1 MSSTYYPEKPKDK
14 FDPEEQFQPSIDR
27 QTTQQLVN
35 YYKHY
40 PQKFDEE
47 KVNQVELH
55 AQHYRIA
62 FARND
67 ADQDVTVSGIIK
79 QAGAGF
85 GEGWSTFKMG
95 DEPKNEWEAIARN
108 VGHLA
113 GFVGWLPV
121 PAVGAAGKV
130 GKLVAAANK
139 LKGRSLPMLG
149 ANYLTKKAA
158 PIARGIKNEAASLR
172 GKATKDAF
180 DFLGKGAPIAEDMV
194 EGAFH
199 LGTASAISAW
209 QGGVDEMMNAFIGGA
224 ETGAVFRGIGNFIK
238 TGNSEGDKLLRMV
251 SASAYSGLPSTMAGQ
266 TTPEQVYHY
275 LLGAY
280 FGLKEMPFHTRQSR
294 KFIAE
299 RFKDGKINEPV
310 EAHPE
315 FEKLDPASQKATIE
329 FAEQVRGKVDTLG
342 RPITA
347 NILVNELL
355 KDIPGMSS
363 KERTEMA
370 NKLLESGVT
379 VNEYGEIMKT
389 VELPGSEKPLSEN
402 VQKAREVSDSDVGTI
417 NHQVPLKIDSFVT
430 RHMEPVW
437 SASETPNKARVEAT
451 VDIHKEWNK
460 ILKRAYEEKTETPET
475 DIVNYLQKKWGQ
487 APKDEHTRW
496 WRQYATTS
504 LRDKVVDQLTA
515 SPYVKPGEDFWE
527 QMPEGHTNRAGNI
540 KLLREEPK
548 EFDKVYTTAYLRK
561 HGRQADAK
569 SYAVLDH
576 FTAYEGQRLKEI
588 GLLDLA
594 EFYARGQMPKNLRT
608 AQEMNIPG
616 AYRYAKEQSKIE
628 GERMATK
635 FHARNFY
642 SLHKKADMY
651 YYGGKGDAERMYF
664 AKYHPDAPVNP
675 TAPEMNQIRDGWA
688 LAQYNTQKKKTKSLA
703 SFKRQFTK
711 EFNAERDE
719 YVNTYGPLMREGMNV
734 KQTAKKM
741 FNRAFVSN
749 AMYELE
755 LNGLTSN
762 LAPHN
767 VKNIYGPGMINSSK
781 AYNKRAQ
788 IWFTTGHAGDRRI
801 IEKEV
806 PDLDIGRFKYSL
818 IKDDSIANNKWNKDT
833 PASEM
838 IQGTDGAIYG
848 RDDVIKAQN
857 RDWGMSNEG
866 SGHKSFIVSNSEPNL
881 GALLGKYAVHQA
893 SPELNK
899 WMHET
904 GRHFIIPETAA
915 KQFGLRETG
924 ILTRKKGQIH
934 MEGGKDY
941 FMLPSEMKGIF
952 SERFDNHSLDAQRLP
967 KQMMSN
973 LTPYAWSRI
982 KPETIEDMYDQ
993 LSRKSFHGDAELNA
1007 KLKLL
1012 MRDPTNEEYQ
1022 RVLLNNVNQ
1031 IGVKELLVAMKTPGL
1046 EKFATEVYRK
1056 IQRMDLMSDAE
1067 MALQEG
1073 EISKEEY
1080 ERVKKDKYE
1089 LNIVHEKI
1097 QELVGDSIAGMMHK
1111 YVTPYRQT
1119 IIRNWVVNQVVR
1131 PELQN
1136 SFAARM
1142 RPYEIGLR
1150 KQRTKGQNTSLLEKR
1165 DDIFFLDDNYKELK
1179 IYSEAW
1185 EGYRTLGEV
1194 WEDYNAGAF
1203 RGKVK
1208 RRVEESLNAVVQRTP
1223 MDSMSGA
1230 HKLKFKGFTGVK
1242 GIGVLLHPR
1251 AMEALGGADLDG
1263 DKAFGFF
1270 GGMSKD
1276 GSRGGGFKQEW
1287 MDMYD
1292 AQKSEFYLPDGTVSH
1307 NKKGID
1313 PITGKQYSEILAI
1326 TDEATLNKINSSV
1339 LKLSPLR
1346 RMLAS
1351 MGAAGGRQQLGPA
1364 VVTKAVLTSAYAA
1377 IRATGKPFK
1386 VANPNKAGEFI
1397 VITPKTDKK
1406 SEESFRG
1413 ITRASIALGSD
1424 PMDEAGLRGRE
1435 LFFMEAAKRAFNF
1448 EVQYKNGTVNKRS
1461 TAYLNKSESMMRSG
1475 IIRALSR
1482 VNSVLFGKN
1491 MKEGRRWF
1499 PEEIQEYLEEANTNL
1514 VGAEQNTLFPKLAE
1528 TLRGID
1534 LSDSALRRVKFSEY
1548 EKFYAEHNALADKMG
1563 DLKEWLGRGSFK
1575 TPMNTY
1581 LKVIRD
1587 NKLYTQ
1593 HGFETQLN
1601 DQLQGYSKNLFKGKA
1616 FDGFRKGR
1624 RKLDPENNL
1633 DHRRELML
1641 DILAKGERYITD
1653 DISDF
1658 SSLRMLQKYSEGL
1671 PKERIK
1677 KIWEEADKIK
1687 HSSYLYARRKN
1698 APVKARS
1705 TLSESEANFIK
1716 EMELQIAPEK
1726 ISSALTKAET
1736 DKKIELVKRA
1746 ENLNEQEIKLFESV
1760 LMGTYSRGT
1769 LHELNKRI
1777 EAYKAKSWSED
1788 FKQEMNNL
1796 REMASNTSTTK
1807 IGIESEVIS
1816 NSIKKE
1822 FFNNY
1827 KEIFDKSIDVVSPAE
1842 KARIKK
1848 EAAEVKDTPVELF
1861 DPKTGEKV
1869 KGQPLEASDY
1879 DAKTRKYIDEV
1890 GPFEGIKEGK
1900 LEHKEHRQLL
1910 ASLKEKLD
1918 IAFPNIVG
1926 RDLNGLMRERF
1937 NKDINQ
1943 VNIHDLKVLDRWLND
1958 TLNGSWFQKTFKKVS
1973 KGLPALSKWHYNMF
1987 PEAVNQDL
1995 MRKEILLL
2003 ERRGIFKDSH
2013 GNVISGRIMKPTG
2026 IMELIQDY
2034 VHKGQEWSIDASESE
2049 KGRFR
2054 EELAPY
2060 MNLNKGYELHEIA
2073 IALREINVP
2082 KKWKEKYETLDNGM
2096 YLWIKEAYEKAYREI
2111 PKKHDWQTLK
2121 KQAFLVQGKDK
2132 VISMSGE
2139 EVVNKIN
2146 EFYTKKN
2153 EEAHQWLTGKPEAL
2167 NEYKALRVDSQ
2178 NKKRSDYDYYR
2189 AVTKKF
2195 LKDIVQATEKGERFN
2210 MDLGIDG
2217 LRWVARRVMIS
2228 QIPQQY
2234 ARERAELMKGLGR
2247 ETESTGQYD
2256 FEVYFPHLNFDRK
2269 SASKQMERGI
2279 DWILNNKTMSK
2290 EEKDREIKKIVIH
2303 HNQMT
2308 GDYMSIDKFGD
2319 HFDQVQGI
2327 MQDIAMKKKVAKEK
2341 ITWFHNNKMGN
2352 QFSRVAHID
2361 GWERTPEAY
2370 ETYIKNIHDT
2380 YYRLAS
2386 QIITKNEI
2394 VNWSY
2399 KNWLKAGGE
2408 PTPKFEKQIPYLKK
2422 LVNMKK
2428 EGVNMENF
2436 FRNLDWTFE
2445 GKDLWKQIK
2454 DTGADIQVLTGGKE
2468 IRQDQKARAKGKRGW
2483 VKDKLGDINTIVARR
2498 KAQYAKHNTILIDDF
2513 QGNVKAFQKAGG
2525 KAIHHTGDAV
2535 KTMKALEE
2543 TLTHLSR
2550 YGSKVLKGTKVYVD
2564 LDGVLVDLKGGVDAY
2579 GRKQRTKGIK
2589 KEDADLINSWRT
2601 FFNLYTQGAM
2611 GYPTKIPEAVI
2622 KNPDMK
2628 LKGSFYAW
2636 TADSQVTK
2644 TMNRIANKLG
2654 VSKSDMQKQFPE
2666 LGGPYDMSQIARI
2679 SNMEAKYALASL
2691 LAHPK
2696 SAVANLYGG
2705 SVHTLIYTGYENL
2718 KKARDI
2724 DYLRAH
2730 VNPEWKTMKDVEASV
2745 KKAGVIEEF
2754 LMYEATLNPEVRG
2767 KKWGAFM
2774 SEAVS
2779 KIKQDPGFK
2788 DEALTSLANK
2798 HGISEALLNKAGW
2811 FMREPE
2817 RILRR
2822 DSYIASL
2829 IQAREK
2835 FGGAIK
2841 EWNHPVI
2848 MEMAKKGVKATQFL
2862 YSAPF
2867 RPMFAAT
2874 SLGKMLTRFQLWAWN
2889 AVRFRKDIINE
2900 ANQHGWQEG
2909 TPEFAR
2915 FQRLATADL
2924 FMMAMSNVF
2933 MYSLFE
2939 SALPAPWSYFQD
2951 TADWLLG
2958 DETERDRA
2966 FFGAWPS
2973 QVAPLQMVTP
2983 PSLRLFPALFKGMVT
2998 DDYAKLADYTVW
3010 TMFPFGRIARDVVG
3024 PGGLLENPMRAVE
3037 KTTGLPYMQFS
3048 RQVTKHKDSEILHPE
3063 GF

>member
-1 MSSTYYPEKPKDK
+1 MASTYYPEEPKK
-14 FDPEEQFQPSIDR
+14 QFDPEEQFEPSIDR
-27 QTTQQLVN
+27 QTTYKLVT
-35 YYKHY
+35 YYKQFPH
-40 PQKFDEE
+40 KFDEE
-47 KVNQVELH
+47 KLNQVELH
-55 AQHYRIA
+55 AQHYRIP
-62 FARND
+62 FAKND
-67 ADQDVTVSGIIK
+67 ADQDVTISGVIK

-95 DEPKNEWEAIARN
+95 DDPKNEWEAIARN

-130 GKLVAAANK
+130 GALVNAARK
-139 LKGRSLPMLG
+139 LKGRSIPMIG
-149 ANYLTKKAA
+149 ANWLTKKAGVVA
-158 PIARGIKNEAASLR
+158 QGAKAEAALLR

-199 LGTASAISAW
+199 LGVASSISAW
-209 QGGVDEMMNAFIGGA
+209 QGGVDEMMQAFIGGA

-238 TGNSEGDKLLRMV
+238 TGNAEGDKLLRMV
-251 SASAYSGLPSTMAGQ
+251 SASAYSGLPSTVAGQ

-280 FGLKEMPFHTRQSR
+280 FGFKEMPYTTRRSR
-294 KFIAE
+294 KFVAE
-299 RFKDGKINEPV
+299 RFKDGTISEPV
-310 EAHPE
+310 EGHPD
-315 FEKLDPASQKATIE
+315 FARLDPASQKATVQW
-329 FAEQVRGKVDTLG
+329 AEQVRGKVDSLG
-342 RPITA
+342 RPVTA
-347 NILVNELL
+347 NIIVNELL

-389 VELPGSEKPLSEN
+389 VELPGSEKPLTEN
-402 VQKAREVSDSDVGTI
+402 ISRAREVSDTDVGTI

-430 RHMEPVW
+430 RNMEPVW
-437 SASETPNKARVEAT
+437 SASETPNKARVETT

-460 ILKRAYEEKTETPET
+460 ILGRAYENKTDTPEA
-475 DIVNYLQKKWGQ
+475 DMVNYLQKKWGQ
-487 APKDEHTRW
+487 APKEEHTRW
-496 WRQYATTS
+496 WRQYAITS

-515 SPYVKPGEDFWE
+515 RPFVKRGEDFWE
-527 QMPEGHTNRAGNI
+527 QMPEGHQNRAGNI

-548 EFDKVYTTAYLRK
+548 EFDRVYTTAFQRK
-561 HGRQADAK
+561 FGRQPEAK

-594 EFYARGQMPKNLRT
+594 EYYARSEFPKAYAS
-608 AQEMNIPG
+608 AQEMGIPG
-616 AYRYAKEQSKIE
+616 AWRWAQKQSKIE

-664 AKYHPDAPVNP
+664 AKYHPDAPINP
-675 TAPEMNQIRDGWA
+675 TATEMNTIRDGWA
-688 LAQYNTQKKKTKSLA
+688 LAQYNAQKKKTKSLA
-703 SFKRQFTK
+703 SFKKQFTK
-711 EFNAERDE
+711 EFNAEREE
-719 YVNTYGPLMREGMNV
+719 YVNTYGPHMREGMNV
-734 KQTAKKM
+734 KLTANKM
-741 FNRAFVSN
+741 FNRAFMSN

-755 LNGLTSN
+755 LNGLTTN
-762 LAPHN
+762 MTPHN
-767 VKNIYGPGMINSSK
+767 IKQIYGPGMINSAK

-806 PDLDIGRFKYSL
+806 SDLDVGRYKYSL
-818 IKDDSIANNKWNKDT
+818 MKDDSIANEKWTKDT
-833 PASEM
+833 IASEM

-866 SGHKSFIVSNSEPNL
+866 SGHKSFIVSNSEPGL

-899 WMHET
+899 YMHET

-915 KQFGLRETG
+915 KQFGLREPG
-924 ILTRKKGQIH
+924 VLTRKRGKIH

-941 FMLPSEMKGIF
+941 FMQPSEMKGIF
-952 SERFDNHSLDAQRLP
+952 SERFDNHSLAPQRLP
-967 KQMMSN
+967 KQMLSN
-973 LTPYAWSRI
+973 LTPYAWSEI
-982 KPETIEDMYDQ
+982 QPTQIEDIYNH

-1012 MRDPTNEEYQ
+1012 VKDPTNEAYARE
-1022 RVLLNNVNQ
+1022 LLNNVNQ
-1031 IGVKELLVAMKTPGL
+1031 IGVKELLMAMKVPGL

-1056 IQRMDLMSDAE
+1056 IQRMDLMTDAE

-1073 EISKEEY
+1073 ELTKQEY
-1080 ERVKKDKYE
+1080 ERLKNDKYE

-1097 QELVGDSIAGMMHK
+1097 QELVGDSIGGMMHK

-1165 DDIFFLDDNYKELK
+1165 DDIFFLDDNYKELR
-1179 IYSEAW
+1179 IYSEVW
-1185 EGYRTLGEV
+1185 EGHRQLGEV
-1194 WEDYNAGAF
+1194 WEAYNRGEF
-1203 RGKVK
+1203 KGKVK
-1208 RRVEESLNAVVQRTP
+1208 RKVEEALNAVVQRTP
-1223 MDSMSGA
+1223 MDSLSGA

-1251 AMEALGGADLDG
+1251 TMEALGGADLDG

-1270 GGMSKD
+1270 GGLSRD
-1276 GSRGGGFKQEW
+1276 GKRGGGFKQEW

-1292 AQKSEFYLPDGTVSH
+1292 AQKNEFYLPDGTVSH

-1313 PITGKQYSEILAI
+1313 PLTKKQYAEILAI
-1326 TDEATLNKINSSV
+1326 TDENTLNKINSSV
-1339 LKLSPLR
+1339 LKLSPHR

-1351 MGAAGGRQQLGPA
+1351 QGAAGGRQQLGPA
-1364 VVTKAVLTSAYAA
+1364 VVNKAVLTSAYAA
-1377 IRATGKPFK
+1377 ILGSGKPFRI
-1386 VANPNKAGEFI
+1386 ASSRDGEYI
-1397 VITPKTDKK
+1397 VITPRTSKEAK
-1406 SEESFRG
+1406 ESFRG

-1448 EVQYKNGTVNKRS
+1448 EIQYANGRVNKKG
-1461 TAYLNKSESMMRSG
+1461 TKFLNNNENQMRQG
-1475 IIRALSR
+1475 VIRALSR
-1482 VNSVLFGKN
+1482 VNSVLFGRN
-1491 MKEGRRWF
+1491 NKEGRRWF
-1499 PEEIQEYLEEANTNL
+1499 PEEIQENLEEANFNL
-1514 VGAEQNTLFPKLAE
+1514 AGLEQNTLFPKLAE

-1534 LSDSALRRVKFSEY
+1534 LSDGALRRIKFSEY
-1548 EKFYAEHNALADKMG
+1548 EKAYEEHNALATSMG
-1563 DLKEWLGRGSFK
+1563 ELKDYIGRGSFR

-1593 HGFETQLN
+1593 QGFNAQLAEGEGYKK
-1601 DQLQGYSKNLFKGKA
+1601 QLFSGKA
-1616 FDGFRKGR
+1616 FNGYLKGR

-1633 DHRRELML
+1633 DHRREIML

-1658 SSLRMLQKYSEGL
+1658 SSLRMIHKYSEGL

-1687 HSSYLYARRKN
+1687 KSSYLYAKRKN
-1698 APVKARS
+1698 APVKSRS
-1705 TLSESEANFIK
+1705 TLSEAEANFIK
-1716 EMELQIAPEK
+1716 EMELQIAPDK
-1726 ISSALTKAET
+1726 VSTALTKAET
-1736 DKKIELVKRA
+1736 DRKIELVKRA
-1746 ENLNEQEIKLFESV
+1746 ENLNEQETKLFESV
-1760 LMGTYSRGT
+1760 LLGTYSKGT
-1769 LHELNKRI
+1769 LHELQQRI
-1777 EAYKAKSWSED
+1777 ESYKAKNWSDE
-1788 FKQEMNNL
+1788 FKQEINNL

-1807 IGIESEVIS
+1807 LGIESEVIS
-1816 NSIKKE
+1816 NASKKE
-1822 FFNNY
+1822 FFKNY
-1827 KEIFDKSIDVVSPAE
+1827 KEIFDKSIDQVSQVE
-1842 KARIKK
+1842 KARIKQ
-1848 EAAEVKDTPVELF
+1848 EAVEAVDKPVELF

-1869 KGQPLEASDY
+1869 KGQPLEQNDY
-1879 DAKTRKYIDEV
+1879 DLKTQKYINEV
-1890 GPFEGIKEGK
+1890 APFEGIEAGK

-1937 NKDINQ
+1937 NKDINK
-1943 VNIHDLKVLDRWLND
+1943 VDLHDLKVLDRWLD
-1958 TLNGSWFQKTFKKVS
+1958 STLNGSWYQRTFRKIS
-1973 KGLPALSKWHYNMF
+1973 KGLPTLSKWHYNMF

-2026 IMELIQDY
+2026 VMELIQDY
-2034 VHKGQEWSIDASESE
+2034 VHKGQEWSIDASESA
-2049 KGRFR
+2049 KGKFR

-2060 MNLNKGYELHEIA
+2060 MNLKQGYELHEIA
-2073 IALREINVP
+2073 VALREIKVP
-2082 KKWKEKYETLDNGM
+2082 ERWKEKYETLDNGM
-2096 YLWIKEAYEKAYREI
+2096 YLWIKEAYEKAFREI
-2111 PKKHDWQTLK
+2111 PKKHGWETLK
-2121 KQAFLVQGKDK
+2121 RKAFLVQQKDK
-2132 VISMSGE
+2132 VVSMSGE

-2153 EEAHQWLTGKPEAL
+2153 AEAHQWLTGKPEAL
-2167 NEYKALRVDSQ
+2167 NSYKALRVDSN
-2178 NKKRSDYDYYR
+2178 NKKRTDYDYYQEVR
-2189 AVTKKF
+2189 RKF
-2195 LKDIVQATEKGERFN
+2195 IKDILAATEKGERFD

-2217 LRWVARRVMIS
+2217 LRWVARRIMIS
-2228 QIPQQY
+2228 QIPEQY
-2234 ARERAELMKGLGR
+2234 SKQRADIIKNLGR
-2247 ETESTGQYD
+2247 ENEATGQYD
-2256 FEVYFPHLNFDRK
+2256 FDIYFPHLNFDRK
-2269 SASKQMERGI
+2269 AASRQMERGV
-2279 DWILNNKTMSK
+2279 DWILENKTMSK

-2308 GDYMSIDKFGD
+2308 GDYMSVDKFGD

-2327 MQDIAMKKKVAKEK
+2327 MKDIALNKKVSKDK
-2341 ITWFHNNKMGN
+2341 ITWFHNRKMGN

-2386 QIITKNEI
+2386 QIITKDQI

-2399 KNWLKAGGE
+2399 KNWLKAGGKTE
-2408 PTPKFEKQIPYLKK
+2408 EGAKKQD
-2422 LVNMKK
+2422 V
-2428 EGVNMENF
+2428 E
-2436 FRNLDWTFE
+2436 
-2445 GKDLWKQIK
+2445 
-2454 DTGADIQVLTGGKE
+2454 
-2468 IRQDQKARAKGKRGW
+2468 
-2483 VKDKLGDINTIVARR
+2483 
-2498 KAQYAKHNTILIDDF
+2498 
-2513 QGNVKAFQKAGG
+2513 
-2525 KAIHHTGDAV
+2525 
-2535 KTMKALEE
+2535 
-2543 TLTHLSR
+2543 
-2550 YGSKVLKGTKVYVD
+2550 
-2564 LDGVLVDLKGGVDAY
+2564 
-2579 GRKQRTKGIK
+2579 
-2589 KEDADLINSWRT
+2589 LINSWRT

-2622 KNPDMK
+2622 KNPNMK

-2636 TADSQVTK
+2636 TADSQVTN

-2654 VSKSDMQKQFPE
+2654 VSKTEMQKQFPE
-2666 LGGPYDMSQIARI
+2666 LGGPYDMSTIARI

-2705 SVHTLIYTGYENL
+2705 SVHTVISTGYDNL

-2724 DYLRAH
+2724 NYLRAH
-2730 VNPEWKTMKDVEASV
+2730 INPEWKTMKDVEASV

-2767 KKWGAFM
+2767 KKWGSFM
-2774 SEAVS
+2774 REAVG
-2779 KIKQDPGFK
+2779 KIKQDPNFK

-2798 HGISEALLNKAGW
+2798 HGITEAVLNKAGW

-2822 DSYIASL
+2822 DSYMAHL

-2848 MEMAKKGVKATQFL
+2848 QEMAKKGVKATQFL

-2900 ANQHGWQEG
+2900 ANQQGWQEG

-2966 FFGAWPS
+2966 FFGAWPA

-2983 PSLRLFPALFKGMVT
+2983 PSFRLFPALFKGIVT
-2998 DDYAKLADYTVW
+2998 DDYAKLSDYTIW
-3010 TMFPFGRIARDVVG
+3010 TMFPFGRIMRDVAG

>member
-1 MSSTYYPEKPKDK
+1 MASTYYPEEPKQQ

-40 PQKFDEE
+40 PEKFDEE
-47 KVNQVELH
+47 KVKQVELH
-55 AQHYRIA
+55 AQHYRLP

-67 ADQDVTVSGIIK
+67 ADQDVTISGVIK

-95 DEPKNEWEAIARN
+95 DDPKNEWEAIARN

-130 GKLVAAANK
+130 GALVNAARK
-139 LKGRSLPMLG
+139 LKGRSIPMIG
-149 ANYLTKKAA
+149 ANWLTKKAGV
-158 PIARGIKNEAASLR
+158 IAQGAKAEAALLR

-199 LGTASAISAW
+199 LGVASSISAW
-209 QGGVDEMMNAFIGGA
+209 QGGVDEMMQAFIGGA

-238 TGNSEGDKLLRMV
+238 TGNPEGDKLLRMV
-251 SASAYSGLPSTMAGQ
+251 SASAYSGLPSTVAGQ

-280 FGLKEMPFHTRQSR
+280 FGLKEMPYTTRRSR
-294 KFIAE
+294 KFVAE
-299 RFKDGKINEPV
+299 RFKDGTISEPM
-310 EAHPE
+310 EAHPD
-315 FEKLDPASQKATIE
+315 FAKLDPASQKATVKW
-329 FAEQVRGKVDTLG
+329 AEQVRGKVDSLG
-342 RPITA
+342 RPVTA
-347 NILVNELL
+347 NIIVNELL

-389 VELPGSEKPLSEN
+389 VELPGSEKPLTEN
-402 VQKAREVSDSDVGTI
+402 VSRAREVSDTDVGTI

-430 RHMEPVW
+430 RNMEPVW
-437 SASETPNKARVEAT
+437 SASETPNKARVET
-451 VDIHKEWNK
+451 TIDIHKEWNK
-460 ILKRAYEEKTETPET
+460 ILRRAYEEKTDSPET
-475 DIVNYLQKKWGQ
+475 DMVNYLQKKWGQ
-487 APKDEHTRW
+487 APREEHTRW
-496 WRQYATTS
+496 WRQYAITS
-504 LRDKVVDQLTA
+504 LRDKVVDQLT
-515 SPYVKPGEDFWE
+515 SRPFVKKGEDFWE
-527 QMPEGHTNRAGNI
+527 QMPEGHQNRAGNI

-548 EFDKVYTTAYLRK
+548 EFDKVFATAFYRK
-561 HGRQADAK
+561 YGRQPASK

-594 EFYARGQMPKNLRT
+594 EYYQRSEFPKFYAQ
-608 AQEMNIPG
+608 AQEMGIQG
-616 AYRYAKEQSKIE
+616 AWGFAQKQAKIE

-664 AKYHPDAPVNP
+664 AKYHPEAPVNP
-675 TAPEMNQIRDGWA
+675 STAEINQIRDGWA
-688 LAQYNTQKKKTKSLA
+688 LAQYNAQGTKKTKSLA
-703 SFKRQFTK
+703 AFKKQFTK

-719 YVNTYGPLMREGMNV
+719 YVNTYGPHMREGMNV
-734 KQTAKKM
+734 KLTARKM
-741 FNRAFVSN
+741 FNRAFLSN

-767 VKNIYGPGMINSSK
+767 VKNIYGPGMINSAK

-806 PDLDIGRFKYSL
+806 QDLDNGRYKYSL
-818 IKDDSIANNKWNKDT
+818 MKDDSIANNKWTKDT

-866 SGHKSFIVSNSEPNL
+866 SGHKSFIVSNSEPGL

-899 WMHET
+899 YMHET

-915 KQFGLRETG
+915 KQFGLREVG
-924 ILTRKKGQIH
+924 VLTRKRGKIH

-952 SERFDNHSLDAQRLP
+952 SERFDNHSLDMQRLP
-967 KQMMSN
+967 KQMLSN
-973 LTPYAWSRI
+973 LTPYAWSEIR
-982 KPETIEDMYDQ
+982 PESIEDIYNH

-1012 MRDPTNEEYQ
+1012 IKDPTNEAYA
-1022 RVLLNNVNQ
+1022 RDLLNNINQ

-1056 IQRMDLMSDAE
+1056 IQRMDLMTDAE

-1073 EISKEEY
+1073 ELTKQEY
-1080 ERVKKDKYE
+1080 ERLKNDKYE

-1097 QELVGDSIAGMMHK
+1097 QELVGDSISGMMHK

-1150 KQRTKGQNTSLLEKR
+1150 KQRTKGQNTSMLEKR
-1165 DDIFFLDDNYKELK
+1165 DDIFFLDDNYKELR

-1185 EGYRTLGEV
+1185 DGYRKLGEV
-1194 WEDYNAGAF
+1194 WEAYNKGEF
-1203 RGKVK
+1203 KGKVK
-1208 RRVEESLNAVVQRTP
+1208 RKVEEALNAVVQRTP
-1223 MDSMSGA
+1223 MDSLSGA

-1251 AMEALGGADLDG
+1251 TMEALGGADLDG

-1270 GGMSKD
+1270 GGLSKD
-1276 GSRGGGFKQEW
+1276 GRRGGGFKQEW

-1292 AQKSEFYLPDGTVSH
+1292 AQKNEFYLPDGTVSH

-1313 PITGKQYSEILAI
+1313 PLTKKQYAEILAI
-1326 TDEATLNKINSSV
+1326 TDENTLNKINSSI

-1351 MGAAGGRQQLGPA
+1351 TGAAGGRQQLGPA
-1364 VVTKAVLTSAYAA
+1364 VVNKAVLTSAYAA
-1377 IRATGKPFK
+1377 ILGSGQPFRIATDRK
-1386 VANPNKAGEFI
+1386 GEYI
-1397 VITPKTDKK
+1397 VITPRTSKEAK
-1406 SEESFRG
+1406 ESFRG

-1435 LFFMEAAKRAFNF
+1435 LFFMEAAKRAFKF
-1448 EVQYKNGTVNKRS
+1448 EVQYSNGRVNKKG
-1461 TAYLNKSESMMRSG
+1461 TKLLNNNENQMRQG
-1475 IIRALSR
+1475 VIRALSR
-1482 VNSVLFGKN
+1482 VNSVLFGRN
-1491 MKEGRRWF
+1491 HQEGRRWY
-1499 PEEIQEYLEEANTNL
+1499 PEEIQEHLEEANFNL
-1514 VGAEQNTLFPKLAE
+1514 TGLEQNTLFPKLAE

-1534 LSDSALRRVKFSEY
+1534 LTDGALRRIKFSEY
-1548 EKFYAEHNALADKMG
+1548 EKAYEEHNALATSMG
-1563 DLKEWLGRGSFK
+1563 PLKDYLGRGSFR

-1581 LKVIRD
+1581 LKIIRD

-1593 HGFETQLN
+1593 QGFDAQLAEG
-1601 DQLQGYSKNLFKGKA
+1601 QGYIPKLFSGKA
-1616 FDGFRKGR
+1616 FDGYTKGR

-1633 DHRRELML
+1633 DHRREIML

-1658 SSLRMLQKYSEGL
+1658 SSLRMIHKYSEGL
-1671 PKERIK
+1671 SKERIK

-1687 HSSYLYARRKN
+1687 KSSYLYAKRKN
-1698 APVKARS
+1698 APIKGKS
-1705 TLSESEANFIK
+1705 TLSEAEANFIK
-1716 EMELQIAPEK
+1716 EMELQIAPDK
-1726 ISSALTKAET
+1726 VSTALTKAET
-1736 DKKIELVKRA
+1736 DRKITLVKRA
-1746 ENLNEQEIKLFESV
+1746 ENLNEQEVKLFESI
-1760 LMGTYSRGT
+1760 LLGTYSKGT
-1769 LHELNKRI
+1769 LHELQQRI
-1777 EAYKAKSWSED
+1777 EAYKSKSWSDE
-1788 FKQEMNNL
+1788 FKQEINNL

-1807 IGIESEVIS
+1807 LGIESEVIS
-1816 NSIKKE
+1816 NARKKE

-1827 KEIFDKSIDVVSPAE
+1827 KEIFDKSIDQVSQRD
-1842 KARIKK
+1842 KARIKQ
-1848 EAAEVKDTPVELF
+1848 EALEEVNKPIELF

-1879 DAKTRKYIDEV
+1879 DRKTQKYIDEV
-1890 GPFEGIKEGK
+1890 APFEGIEAGK

-1937 NKDINQ
+1937 NKDINK
-1943 VNIHDLKVLDRWLND
+1943 VDLHDLKVLDRWLND
-1958 TLNGSWFQKTFKKVS
+1958 TLNGSWYQRTFRKVTR
-1973 KGLPALSKWHYNMF
+1973 GIPALSKWHYNMF

-2060 MNLNKGYELHEIA
+2060 MNLKEGYELHEIA
-2073 IALREINVP
+2073 IALREHKVP
-2082 KKWKEKYETLDNGM
+2082 EKWKEKYETLDNGM
-2096 YLWIKEAYEKAYREI
+2096 YLWIKEAYEKAFREI
-2111 PKKHDWQTLK
+2111 PKKHGWETLK
-2121 KQAFLVQGKDK
+2121 RKAFLVNKGEEI
-2132 VISMSGE
+2132 VSMSGE
-2139 EVVNKIN
+2139 EVVNAIN
-2146 EFYTKKN
+2146 EIYTKKN
-2153 EEAHQWLTGKPEAL
+2153 AEAHQWLVGKPEAL
-2167 NEYKALRVDSQ
+2167 NEYKALRVDS
-2178 NKKRSDYDYYR
+2178 NNNRRNDYDYYQK
-2189 AVTKKF
+2189 VKEKF
-2195 LKDIVQATEKGERFN
+2195 LKDILKATEKGERFN
-2210 MDLGIDG
+2210 IDLGIDG
-2217 LRWVARRVMIS
+2217 LRWVARRIMIS
-2228 QIPQQY
+2228 QIPEQY
-2234 ARERAELMKGLGR
+2234 SKQRADIMKSLGK
-2247 ETESTGQYD
+2247 ETEATGQYD
-2256 FEVYFPHLNFDRK
+2256 FDIYFPHLNFDRK
-2269 SASKQMERGI
+2269 AASRQMEKGI
-2279 DWILNNKTMSK
+2279 DWILENKSMSK

-2308 GDYMSIDKFGD
+2308 GDYMSIDKFGE

-2327 MQDIAMKKKVAKEK
+2327 MQDIAMRKKVSKDK
-2341 ITWFHNNKMGN
+2341 ITWFHNRKMGN

-2370 ETYIKNIHDT
+2370 ETYIKNIQDT

-2386 QIITKNEI
+2386 QVITKDAI

-2399 KNWLKAGGE
+2399 KNWLKAGGKSTVE
-2408 PTPKFEKQIPYLKK
+2408 KVKIPSPTHKMPMSF
-2422 LVNMKK
+2422 MD
-2428 EGVNMENF
+2428 G
-2436 FRNLDWTFE
+2436 
-2445 GKDLWKQIK
+2445 
-2454 DTGADIQVLTGGKE
+2454 TGGREMRPEFRGKSTMDLIYSGDRTATSRSPKAQKDVKKGDI
-2468 IRQDQKARAKGKRGW
+2468 IRFFDGKGK
-2483 VKDKLGDINTIVARR
+2483 VVT
-2498 KAQYAKHNTILIDDF
+2498 
-2513 QGNVKAFQKAGG
+2513 VKATTNEYKLD
-2525 KAIHHTGDAV
+2525 KV
-2535 KTMKALEE
+2535 SPEEWSKLE
-2543 TLTHLSR
+2543 
-2550 YGSKVLKGTKVYVD
+2550 G
-2564 LDGVLVDLKGGVDAY
+2564 
-2579 GRKQRTKGIK
+2579 
-2589 KEDADLINSWRT
+2589 
-2601 FFNLYTQGAM
+2601 
-2611 GYPTKIPEAVI
+2611 
-2622 KNPDMK
+2622 
-2628 LKGSFYAW
+2628 W
-2636 TADSQVTK
+2636 TS
-2644 TMNRIANKLG
+2644 
-2654 VSKSDMQKQFPE
+2654 E
-2666 LGGPYDMSQIARI
+2666 
-2679 SNMEAKYALASL
+2679 
-2691 LAHPK
+2691 
-2696 SAVANLYGG
+2696 
-2705 SVHTLIYTGYENL
+2705 GYENL
-2718 KKARDI
+2718 KKKG
-2724 DYLRAH
+2724 YKQFQFEVL
-2730 VNPEWKTMKDVEASV
+2730 PTEMKR
-2745 KKAGVIEEF
+2745 IE
-2754 LMYEATLNPEVRG
+2754 G
-2767 KKWGAFM
+2767 
-2774 SEAVS
+2774 
-2779 KIKQDPGFK
+2779 I
-2788 DEALTSLANK
+2788 NK
-2798 HGISEALLNKAGW
+2798 
-2811 FMREPE
+2811 
-2817 RILRR
+2817 
-2822 DSYIASL
+2822 
-2829 IQAREK
+2829 
-2835 FGGAIK
+2835 
-2841 EWNHPVI
+2841 
-2848 MEMAKKGVKATQFL
+2848 
-2862 YSAPF
+2862 
-2867 RPMFAAT
+2867 
-2874 SLGKMLTRFQLWAWN
+2874 
-2889 AVRFRKDIINE
+2889 
-2900 ANQHGWQEG
+2900 
-2909 TPEFAR
+2909 
-2915 FQRLATADL
+2915 
-2924 FMMAMSNVF
+2924 
-2933 MYSLFE
+2933 
-2939 SALPAPWSYFQD
+2939 
-2951 TADWLLG
+2951 
-2958 DETERDRA
+2958 
-2966 FFGAWPS
+2966 
-2973 QVAPLQMVTP
+2973 
-2983 PSLRLFPALFKGMVT
+2983 
-2998 DDYAKLADYTVW
+2998 
-3010 TMFPFGRIARDVVG
+3010 
-3024 PGGLLENPMRAVE
+3024 
-3037 KTTGLPYMQFS
+3037 
-3048 RQVTKHKDSEILHPE
+3048 
-3063 GF
+3063 